1 MIDDHG
7 LTVSGKSGGRGIDRP
22 TQGCHANLYQRL
34 LDVPIVGRLHA
45 PEYIKLNVQR
55 VLVQVLA
62 QISGQCAFA
71 RAARTVE
78 YDDAPRGAQ
87 RFSNRHLGTCRR
99 PANAGSQSIV
109 VQATHG
115 VERPFVAGCRPTR
128 LTIATPEKT
137 PAIPQ
142 TSLLDR
148 STPTTRPAPLPPTQR
163 LSQRIPRSQNMRGQS
178 RTRRVH
184 IPLAYRPNDVPM
196 FVVRAILPVELL
208 PRRIQMP

>member
-99 PANAGSQSIV
+99 PANAGRQSIV
-109 VQATHG
+109 VQVTHG

-128 LTIATPEKT
+128 STVADPDPPFNFLNNGRSRAPAQGSSSPFGSARRGKIDGGMRFRSHAQWSSEIAV
-137 PAIPQ
+137 
-142 TSLLDR
+142 SLLGVFAGR
-148 STPTTRPAPLPPTQR
+148 FKPA
-163 LSQRIPRSQNMRGQS
+163 
-178 RTRRVH
+178 
-184 IPLAYRPNDVPM
+184 
-196 FVVRAILPVELL
+196 VRFL
-208 PRRIQMP
+208 QK